1 MERIRRSS
9 LGSVSKKQYYLNV
22 EKRKKSKSR
31 SHDFTE
37 LGQEKKEALNLPTI
51 KNDKKK
57 KVHLSYYNW

>member
-31 SHDFTE
+31 SHDFTDLAE
-37 LGQEKKEALNLPTI
+37 EKKEGVNLPTI

-57 KVHLSYYNW
+57 KVYISYYN